1 MSRARPAR
9 FVLRVETHRT
19 QLASATE
26 RRSELDAHIARSRAQ
41 RAGIAVESA
50 RVDAELS
57 SMMRALEEVE
67 ALGPRLNRLPHE
79 RLLQIQQVLQGGV
92 RGPSGDGFLLP
103 PVRPFSGRVPSASS
117 RGAPGHARPAQP
129 VRPPDAPRGLTESE
143 LRRLCVHAHVR
154 AASAPDETSDDV
166 CVICLS
172 SMRRGDAVAT
182 LACAHSFHEAC
193 VRLWLQRDVHCPLC
207 KAHALGDA
215 TPLPSPTASPRPPSP
230 AEHASHTRRTHAAMA
245 ARAVAAANPP
255 RTPLATPSRTSASA
269 ARPRA
274 RQPAARVGP
283 AAALTVLPRGGGA
296 RASAA
301 RTGVRQQPATAGR
314 RAAPQPQ
321 IGVYPR

>member
-9 FVLRVETHRT
+9 FVLRGETHRT

-41 RAGIAVESA
+41 RAGMAVETA

-57 SMMRALEEVE
+57 MMMRALEEVE
-67 ALGPRLNRLPHE
+67 ALGPRLNRLPRE

-103 PVRPFSGRVPSASS
+103 PVRPFSGRVPSASAG
-117 RGAPGHARPAQP
+117 GAPGHDRPAQP
-129 VRPPDAPRGLTESE
+129 VRPPEAPCGLTESE

-154 AASAPDETSDDV
+154 AAAAPDETSDDV

-172 SMRRGDAVAT
+172 TMRRGDAIAT

-215 TPLPSPTASPRPPSP
+215 TPIPSPIASPRPPSP
-230 AEHASHTRRTHAAMA
+230 AERRT
-245 ARAVAAANPP
+245 
-255 RTPLATPSRTSASA
+255 
-269 ARPRA
+269 
-274 RQPAARVGP
+274 RQVFRSGMWP
-283 AAALTVLPRGGGA
+283 
-296 RASAA
+296 
-301 RTGVRQQPATAGR
+301 
-314 RAAPQPQ
+314 
-321 IGVYPR
+321 

>member
-9 FVLRVETHRT
+9 FVLRGEAHRT

-67 ALGPRLNRLPHE
+67 ALGPRLNRLPRD

-103 PVRPFSGRVPSASS
+103 PVRPFSGRVPSAT
-117 RGAPGHARPAQP
+117 P
-129 VRPPDAPRGLTESE
+129 VRPPDAPCGLTESE

-154 AASAPDETSDDV
+154 AASATDETSDDV

-172 SMRRGDAVAT
+172 SIRRGDAVAT

-215 TPLPSPTASPRPPSP
+215 TPLPSPIASPRPPSP

-255 RTPLATPSRTSASA
+255 RTPLATSSRTSASA

-274 RQPAARVGP
+274 RQPAACVGP

-301 RTGVRQQPATAGR
+301 RTGTGVRHRQQPATAGR